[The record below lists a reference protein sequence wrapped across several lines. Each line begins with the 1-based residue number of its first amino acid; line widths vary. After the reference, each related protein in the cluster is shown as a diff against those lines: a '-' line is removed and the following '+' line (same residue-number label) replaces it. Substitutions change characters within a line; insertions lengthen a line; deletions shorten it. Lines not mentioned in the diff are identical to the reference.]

1 MTDIEIAVTIAAI
14 DLRRSIFAN
23 SNPEACEGSRSPLRH
38 RLLPIADEVI
48 E

>member
-1 MTDIEIAVTIAAI
+1 MTDMKLLSQSPQLISG
-14 DLRRSIFAN
+14 DRFAN
-23 SNPEACEGSRSPLRH
+23 SKPEACEGSRSPLRH